1 MPYIGGMTIAADPR
15 AFLYRSGELDPDS
28 AQRLTAETLA
38 KADDGELYLQ
48 YRKSEAFGFDDGRL
62 KTASY
67 DTQSG
72 FGLRA
77 VSGEM
82 TAFAHSNELSAAA
95 IRRAGETMALIDPS
109 ARPKA
114 TPPQGTNRHL
124 YTDADPIDLV
134 PFADKVNLCLGVDAA
149 ARARDPRVAQV
160 SVGLSGS
167 WSVVE
172 IVRPDGFVATDIRP
186 LVRLN
191 VSIVVEANGRRETG
205 NFGIGGR
212 YLYDRLMGE
221 EVWNRAIDEALAQA
235 LVNLESVDA
244 PAGEMTVLLGPGWP
258 GVLLHEAVG
267 HGLEG
272 DFNRKG
278 TSAFSGRI
286 GERVAAAG
294 VTVVD
299 DGSIMDRRG
308 SLSIDD
314 EGTPTQENVLIEDGI
329 LKGYMQDRLN
339 ARLMGEEVWNR
350 AIDEALAQALVNLES
365 VDAPAGEMT
374 VLLGPGWPG
383 VLLHEAVGHGLEGD
397 FNRKGTSAFSGRIG
411 ERVAAAGVTV
421 VDDGSIMDRRGS
433 LSIDDEG
440 TPTQENVLIED
451 GILKGYMQ
459 DRLNARLMGVAPTG
473 NGRRQSFEHA
483 PMPRMTNTFM
493 RGGNDDPAELMSRV
507 KKGIYAKSFGG
518 GQVDI
523 VSGKFVFSCT
533 EAYRIENGTLGAPIK
548 GATLIGDGPTVL
560 TKVTGIGN
568 DFALDEG
575 IGMCGKDGQGVPAGV
590 GQPTLLVSGLTVGG
604 TAV

>member
-1 MPYIGGMTIAADPR
+1 MTVTADPR
-15 AFLYRSGELDPDS
+15 SFLYRDQLTPEAAL
-28 AQRLTAETLA
+28 RLTAETLGR
-38 KADDGELYLQ
+38 ADDGELYLQ
-48 YRKSEAFGFDDGRL
+48 YRRSEAFGFDDGRL

-67 DTQSG
+67 DTGAG

-82 TAFAHSNELSAAA
+82 TAFAHANELSEAA

-109 ARPKA
+109 TAARAPA
-114 TPPQGTNRHL
+114 PQGTNHRL
-124 YTDADPIDLV
+124 YTDADPLDLV
-134 PFADKVNLCLGVDAA
+134 PFVDKVNLCQTIDAA

-172 IVRPDGFVATDIRP
+172 IVRPDGFVATDVRP

-191 VSIVVEANGRRETG
+191 VTIVAESNGRRETG
-205 NFGIGGR
+205 SFGIGGR
-212 YLYDRLMGE
+212 YLYDRL
-221 EVWNRAIDEALAQA
+221 VDPATWNRAIDEALAQA
-235 LVNLESVDA
+235 LVNLESVAA
-244 PAGEMTVLLGPGWP
+244 PAGDMTVLLGPGWP
-258 GVLLHEAVG
+258 GVLLHEAIG

-294 VTVVD
+294 ITIVD
-299 DGSIMDRRG
+299 DGSIPDRRG

-314 EGTPTQENVLIEDGI
+314 EGTPTRE
-329 LKGYMQDRLN
+329 
-339 ARLMGEEVWNR
+339 
-350 AIDEALAQALVNLES
+350 
-365 VDAPAGEMT
+365 T
-374 VLLGPGWPG
+374 
-383 VLLHEAVGHGLEGD
+383 
-397 FNRKGTSAFSGRIG
+397 
-411 ERVAAAGVTV
+411 
-421 VDDGSIMDRRGS
+421 
-433 LSIDDEG
+433 
-440 TPTQENVLIED
+440 VLIED

-459 DRLNARLMGVAPTG
+459 DRLNARLMGVAATG
-473 NGRRQSFEHA
+473 NGRRESFAHA

-493 RGGNDDPAELMSRV
+493 KGGRDDPAELLSRV
-507 KKGIYAKSFGG
+507 KTGIFAKSFGG

-523 VSGKFVFSCT
+523 VSDKFVFSCT
-533 EAYRIENGTLGAPIK
+533 EAYRIEDGKLGAPIK

-575 IGMCGKDGQGVPAGV
+575 IGVCGKGGQSVPAGV
-590 GQPTLLVSGLTVGG
+590 GQPTLLVEGLTVGG
-604 TAV
+604 TAQ